1 MKTKRTTKAAI
12 KKLLKFRRCKFC
24 DGEYNFT
31 PLMLKAHEQLC
42 EHGLAE

>member
-1 MKTKRTTKAAI
+1 MKTKRITKAEI
-12 KKLLKFRRCKFC
+12 KKLLKSRRCKFC
-24 DGEYNFT
+24 DGEWKFT